1 MKNKLLVIA
10 LALFLPLMC
19 WGKVNVKYAYKN
31 KVLKVTIT
39 NETDKEIMLF
49 NETHQYD
56 SNSYLYMQ
64 LLDSKDTVLTRDR
77 YSFGD
82 MRFALFKPKS
92 KNTFSYSVKNTGVDF
107 DKLKKIKL
115 ELWIKYLVLGE
126 ETHIYREEKVLT
138 VK

>member
-92 KNTFSYSVKNTGVDF
+92 KKTFSYSVKNTGVDF

>member
-56 SNSYLYMQ
+56 GKSYLYMQ
-64 LLDSKDTVLTRDR
+64 LLDSKDKVLVRRR
-77 YSFGD
+77 YSYNEEYFV
-82 MRFALFKPKS
+82 LFKPNAK
-92 KNTFSYSVKNTGVDF
+92 KTFSYSVKNTGVDF

-115 ELWIKYLVLGE
+115 EFWIRYRILGE
-126 ETHIYREEKVLT
+126 DSHIYREEKVLT